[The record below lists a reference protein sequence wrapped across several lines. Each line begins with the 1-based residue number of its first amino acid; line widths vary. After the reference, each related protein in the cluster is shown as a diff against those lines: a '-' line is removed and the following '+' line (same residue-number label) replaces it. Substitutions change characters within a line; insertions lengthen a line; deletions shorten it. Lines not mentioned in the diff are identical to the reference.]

1 MLINEGRLD
10 IIPNSWIKF
19 MSEIIEMNSNSKNE
33 FWSNATKYS
42 SWSKGEYEFLKEM
55 SFILVTIRNTE

>member
-1 MLINEGRLD
+1 M
-10 IIPNSWIKF
+10 P
-19 MSEIIEMNSNSKNE
+19 EIIEMNSNSKNE